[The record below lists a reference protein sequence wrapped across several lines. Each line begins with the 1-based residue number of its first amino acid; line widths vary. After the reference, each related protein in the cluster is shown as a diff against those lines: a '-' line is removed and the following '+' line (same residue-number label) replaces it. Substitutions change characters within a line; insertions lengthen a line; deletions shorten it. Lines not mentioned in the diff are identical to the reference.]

1 MAEYNPKA
9 PNELA
14 DAQLEREKYESEQS
28 KAVAKRNE
36 QDKDNMKDSSSV
48 GKFETNKES
57 YNTIPGE

>member
-1 MAEYNPKA
+1 MSEYNPKA

-28 KAVAKRNE
+28 KAVAKRKEHDEHNT
-36 QDKDNMKDSSSV
+36 KDSSSV
-48 GKFETNKES
+48 EKFETNKES